1 MNRREFCQ
9 TALKLGLFSAAS
21 SLFPWR
27 SYAAGLQGA
36 KPQFFILVR
45 VDGGWDTSLSMEPW
59 TAAVR
64 PDVKDFFLEY
74 RPEELLAFNNSFV
87 GPALK
92 PLQDHFSRMTLF
104 NGVFMT
110 ATDGGHESAGL
121 YAMTGNGQGDLA
133 VLPLELD
140 GRAYKSQFGT
150 LADKSP
156 YAGQQSK
163 AVWDLR
169 GIVNN
174 GSIGGAELLFDMGD
188 RSTELSNARG
198 AILGNTSRLELFNT
212 YLKQTPQR
220 TEASVIAA
228 AFRAGL
234 TSSAFLGNSEE
245 NLDTHS
251 SHEKA
256 HLTELTKTF
265 DGVKALLDTLKNSP
279 GVDAN
284 TNVIETNT
292 LLDQTTI
299 MIVSEFTRTPALNG
313 SKGKDHNPQSNSAIV
328 IGPGFKNEIIGASN
342 LVTRALAKSGT
353 PYLAGLPLDLIT
365 QQPVRRRED
374 SFIMRPENVVATVA
388 KSMGLDPGTISKG
401 LGSAKILTS
410 VLK

>member
-1 MNRREFCQ
+1 MNRREFCH

-27 SYAAGLQGA
+27 SFAAELQGA

-59 TAAVR
+59 TTAVR
-64 PDVKDFFLEY
+64 PDEKDFFLEY
-74 RPEELLAFNNSFV
+74 RPEELLAFGNSFV

-92 PLQDHFSRMTLF
+92 PLQDHFNRMTLF

-133 VLPLELD
+133 ILPLELD

-156 YAGQQSK
+156 YAGQTSK
-163 AVWDLR
+163 AVWDLK
-169 GIVNN
+169 GIVSN

-188 RSTELSNARG
+188 RATELSNARG
-198 AILGNTSRLELFNT
+198 AILGNTKRLALFDA

-220 TEASVIAA
+220 TESSVIAA

-234 TSSAFLGNSEE
+234 TSSAFLGASGE

-251 SHEKA
+251 SHEKT

-265 DGVKALLDTLKNSP
+265 DGVKTLLDTLRNSP
-279 GVDAN
+279 GVDADG
-284 TNVIETNT
+284 NVVETNT

-342 LVTRALAKSGT
+342 LVTRAQSKTGT
-353 PYLAGLPLDLIT
+353 PYLAGLPLDLTT
-365 QQPVRRRED
+365 QQAVRRRED
-374 SFIMRPENVVATVA
+374 SFIMRPDNVVATVA
-388 KSMGLDPGTISKG
+388 KSMGLDPGVISKG
-401 LGSAKILTS
+401 LGSARILTS